1 VETPDSVG
9 LGRLFAL
16 VPAEGKEM
24 PTIETSCAADLQNT
38 TALLQQI
45 EQVIHWLSKHE
56 PRRQDLVCG
65 IAQMLSCLDTLSQ
78 SDIINLQL
86 HVLRLR
92 GGPLK
97 TLLNRQVAE
106 LGALYGLD
114 LRR

>member
-1 VETPDSVG
+1 
-9 LGRLFAL
+9 L

>member
-1 VETPDSVG
+1 
-9 LGRLFAL
+9 
-16 VPAEGKEM
+16 M
-24 PTIETSCAADLQNT
+24 PTIDTACAADVQNT

-45 EQVIHWLSKHE
+45 DQVIHWLSKHE

-65 IAQMLSCLDTLSQ
+65 VAQMLSCLETVSR

-86 HVLRLR
+86 HVWRLR

-97 TLLNRQVAE
+97 TLLTRQVAG

-114 LRR
+114 PRRVRPN